1 MNYLV
6 LSDTHGSLKAWEKA
20 EEYYSDMDM
29 ILHAGDLLYHGA
41 RNPLPD
47 GYNTK
52 GLIEKINNCP
62 LDFLAIKGNVDALV
76 DDWVLPYPLSEYSMV
91 IDNGLKVAIYHGY
104 QHETEKE
111 RLDFAKTLGADI
123 LIYGHTH
130 LPELKKVQNII
141 LLNPGSMSLPKQENK
156 LKTIAKIKD
165 GEITILSLE
174 TGDIISSCTINT

>member
-1 MNYLV
+1 MNYLI
-6 LSDTHGSLKAWEKA
+6 LSDTHGSLKSWEEA
-20 EEYYSDMDM
+20 ENFFNDMDM

-62 LDFLAIKGNVDALV
+62 MDFLAIKGNVDALV

-91 IDNGLKVAIYHGY
+91 VDNGFKIAIYHGY
-104 QHETEKE
+104 QHQSEAE
-111 RLDFAKTLGADI
+111 RVSFAKCLGADL

-130 LPELKKVQNII
+130 IPELKKVDNVI

-156 LKTIAKIKD
+156 IKTIARIKD
-165 GEITILSLE
+165 GEISILSLE
-174 TGDIISSCTINT
+174 TGDMLSSYTIIN